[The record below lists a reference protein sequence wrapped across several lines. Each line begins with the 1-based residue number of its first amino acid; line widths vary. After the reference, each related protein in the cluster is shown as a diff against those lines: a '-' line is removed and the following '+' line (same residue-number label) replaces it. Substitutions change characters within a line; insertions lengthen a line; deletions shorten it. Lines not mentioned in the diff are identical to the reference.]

1 MGGPCIVKRQP
12 WNPYGP
18 EEEAR
23 KLQERREEL
32 ARREAYDL
40 GTKIKLE
47 AEEEESGLHI
57 DSSAGVD
64 FVNRRFRVVSP
75 PRLSSP
81 PSGQQAQGGSGGRI
95 PSSGSGNR
103 LAALTASASAGSIP
117 SSPRSVGTQ
126 GTLSPGGEAR
136 LEQRLAWHQAE
147 MDRLQARLQRW
158 GPSWGGGS
166 ASMGEAQGSGGEQQQ
181 EGEEEGEE
189 EEGGAEEEFQGWD

>member
-1 MGGPCIVKRQP
+1 MPCIDKRPP
-12 WNPYGP
+12 WNPYAP

-32 ARREAYDL
+32 ARRETYDL

-64 FVNRRFRVVSP
+64 FINRRFRVVSP
-75 PRLSSP
+75 PCLSSP
-81 PSGQQAQGGSGGRI
+81 PSGQQTQGSGRI

-103 LAALTASASAGSIP
+103 LAALTASASAGSIT

-136 LEQRLAWHQAE
+136 LEQRIAWHQAE
-147 MDRLQARLQRW
+147 TERLQSRLRRQ

-166 ASMGEAQGSGGEQQQ
+166 INMDEARAQ
-181 EGEEEGEE
+181 EE
-189 EEGGAEEEFQGWD
+189 EEEEEEFNGWD